1 MTDTVAF
8 QGIHGAYSEQALR
21 QFFGNSVEVRPCE
34 TLQDLFAVI
43 QSRQV
48 KYAIMPIENALA
60 GAVSQAYEL
69 LMDYDLLI
77 QAEVYLHVH
86 HALVTTNGQK
96 IEDLLTV
103 RSHPQALAQ
112 CDQFFYR

>member
-21 QFFGNSVEVRPCE
+21 QFFSNSVEVRPCE

-48 KYAIMPIENALA
+48 KYAIMPIENALVVFGGEVDVDGG
-60 GAVSQAYEL
+60 GAVLGAGSDAADGDIRVAMRHEEL
-69 LMDYDLLI
+69 QGGVEDGAPVGVAVLL
-77 QAEVYLHVH
+77 LS
-86 HALVTTNGQK
+86 G
-96 IEDLLTV
+96 
-103 RSHPQALAQ
+103 
-112 CDQFFYR
+112 